1 MDKLRLDLEAL
12 EVERLDVGA
21 PGLGGGL
28 EHIGMG
34 HGATEFGASCGDGEC
49 GVCDTCYFCY
59 SCY

>member
-34 HGATEFGASCGDGEC
+34 HGATEFGASCGD
-49 GVCDTCYFCY
+49 CYCYCYCSY
-59 SCY
+59 SCAYCGD